1 MGHNA
6 DFTIRNGDTSPTLEA
21 RLLRD
26 ETPIPNIR
34 DATVAF
40 EMQHTRTDERVGGLC
55 TIIDSEDAHV
65 GYIWNDRDTDT
76 PGYYNAVFKVDYDIP
91 ESLSEL
97 DADETFPSD
106 DFLRIEVTETL

>member
-1 MGHNA
+1 MGHTA
-6 DFTIRNGDTSPTLEA
+6 DFTIRKGDTSPTLEA

-26 ETPIPNIR
+26 EAPIPNVR

-40 EMQHTRTDERVGGLC
+40 EMQHTRTDERVRGLC
-55 TIIDSEDAHV
+55 TVIDDADAHV
-65 GYIWNDRDTDT
+65 GYIWNEGDTDT
-76 PGYYNAVFKVDYDIP
+76 VGYYDAVFKVDYDIP
-91 ESLSEL
+91 ESLAAL